1 MDGVNEGMFPGF
13 WDDVGD
19 ETGVDY
25 MEKDMTDGVE
35 CQLEDPNA
43 KSVSSTGW
51 RIFHGTDDVVEGT
64 DGDRME
70 VKCASTHSGQ
80 SLR

>member
-1 MDGVNEGMFPGF
+1 
-13 WDDVGD
+13 
-19 ETGVDY
+19 

-35 CQLEDPNA
+35 GQLEDPNA
-43 KSVSSTGW
+43 KSVRSTGW

-64 DGDRME
+64 DRDRME

-80 SLR
+80 